1 MKPNPRDQRLEYFAD
16 RLIEAERLLPAQGP
30 LLVGV
35 SGGADS
41 VALLHFLAART
52 ARTGR
57 PQNLIAAH
65 VNHGLRGAESD
76 ADAAFVRELAAEW
89 GVPQVA
95 ADLGPLRSSSE
106 ENARLARYEALR
118 DLAAAAGADRVATAH
133 TADDQAETV
142 LLRLVRGAGL
152 RGLAGMPVRG
162 RVRGVRVVRP
172 FLHVNREQVVEYL
185 ERHALRHRV
194 DSTNESSEPTRNFL
208 RLELLPRIKE
218 RMNASAREAIL
229 RAAGAIREAEDYL
242 SAESRRLLP
251 RVLRRETG
259 GKISLDAALLVAYPK
274 LLRSYLFRD
283 AVQELNGDVRDLA
296 ATHIDA
302 LLSLV
307 TTPSRRSADL
317 PGGIR
322 ARRERGRVLL
332 ELRIREPAPRK
343 APSNTGEPRR
353 PCR

>member
-1 MKPNPRDQRLEYFAD
+1 MNPNPRDQRLEYFAE
-16 RLIEAERLLPAQGP
+16 RSIENHRLLPAQAP

-41 VALLHFLAART
+41 VALLHFLAARS

-57 PQNLIAAH
+57 PRGVIAAH

-76 ADAAFVRELAAEW
+76 SDAAFVRAMCEEW
-89 GVPQVA
+89 GVPHVA
-95 ADLGPLRSSSE
+95 ADLGLLRPSSE
-106 ENARLARYEALR
+106 ETARVARYKALR
-118 DLAAAAGADRVATAH
+118 DLAASAGADRVATAH

-162 RVRGVRVVRP
+162 RVNGIRVVRP
-172 FLHVNREQVVEYL
+172 FLHVTREQVVEYL

-194 DSTNESSEPTRNFL
+194 DSTNASTAPTRNFL
-208 RLELLPRIKE
+208 RLELLPRIRE

-229 RAAGAIREAEDYL
+229 RAAGAIREAEEYL
-242 SAESRRLLP
+242 SEESRRLLP
-251 RVLRRETG
+251 RVLRREAD

-274 LLRSYLFRD
+274 PLRSYLFRD

-296 ATHIDA
+296 TTHIDA
-302 LLSLV
+302 LLSLA
-307 TTPSRRSADL
+307 TTRSRRSADL

-322 ARRERGRVLL
+322 ARRDGDRVLL

-343 APSNTGEPRR
+343 VPSNSGEPRR